1 MMTRSQRSLAD
12 QRSQPRRT
20 ATMDDGRDP
29 ERDDVRFYL
38 DELIKHVDGS
48 GNSDVACHYEPL
60 RALREAVI
68 REQYDKF
75 MQVKLDRFIQPKH

>member
-1 MMTRSQRSLAD
+1 MSTEEIAEAILGGESSEEIVAEKPKMV
-12 QRSQPRRT
+12 
-20 ATMDDGRDP
+20 
-29 ERDDVRFYL
+29 DVRFYL

-48 GNSDVACHYEPL
+48 GNINVACHYEPL

-75 MQVKLDRFIQPKH
+75 KQVKLDRFIQPKH